1 MRDDILGDDVGI
13 RSGGGGG
20 EGTRISRGGTQLKSF
35 MQMSIC
41 FKIAFSVSNVRVMH
55 TDPFIRKLFFEDLGA
70 RW

>member
-13 RSGGGGG
+13 RSGGRGVAQGYPAGGL
-20 EGTRISRGGTQLKSF
+20 QLKSF